1 MYIKFYIRPTHVMCF
16 EKMLGVQAMV
26 NDILVA
32 EYIEDTWYA
41 RWKMLLWRRKRSV
54 IMQHYAATIR
64 HVALPG
70 TPVVY
75 GYGDAGFAACGRG
88 EQAVP
93 TTGKIYLLRRVAS
106 CLRDV
111 SPSIATPVDEMRT
124 TMCCHGCGEVMV
136 DIKPPNR
143 FAAELRGLK
152 LCRGCGVNGNGHR
165 LVSIE
170 MVAGVPGAMPLKDEE
185 GELVRDLLLCVA
197 AEGGNM
203 LHACRV
209 RNRDKNASR
218 NIWEALN
225 AMIKRPEYLRPRP
238 RAKRPP
244 RIRSGT
250 IVAS

>member
-1 MYIKFYIRPTHVMCF
+1 
-16 EKMLGVQAMV
+16 
-26 NDILVA
+26 
-32 EYIEDTWYA
+32 
-41 RWKMLLWRRKRSV
+41 
-54 IMQHYAATIR
+54 
-64 HVALPG
+64 
-70 TPVVY
+70 
-75 GYGDAGFAACGRG
+75 
-88 EQAVP
+88 
-93 TTGKIYLLRRVAS
+93 
-106 CLRDV
+106 
-111 SPSIATPVDEMRT
+111 
-124 TMCCHGCGEVMV
+124 MV
-136 DIKPPNR
+136 DIKPPKR
-143 FAAELRGLK
+143 FAAEKVHALRGLK

-165 LVSIE
+165 LVASK

-225 AMIKRPEYLRPRP
+225 AMISGEERPEYLRPRP
-238 RAKRPP
+238 RAKRPR